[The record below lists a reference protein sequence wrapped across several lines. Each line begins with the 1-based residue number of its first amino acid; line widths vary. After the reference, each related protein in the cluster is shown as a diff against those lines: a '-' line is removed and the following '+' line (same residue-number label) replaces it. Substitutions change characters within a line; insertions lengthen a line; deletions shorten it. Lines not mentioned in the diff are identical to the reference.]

1 MSLQDII
8 KTNNII
14 RIALHDNLSSALSK
28 LKSSHDS
35 AFLFDDEN
43 KFLGLVNP
51 YYSLIKS
58 SFPGNAKVENCVYH
72 PPKVYIDY
80 SIQKTA
86 ELLIESK
93 VHYLPIL
100 DRNENFIGIISA
112 RRLMQHFRS
121 LPFFKIKIKDLF
133 KHKSKPLSVIFEDDT
148 VQRAVNLFKLTKHS
162 KLIVVNKDEKLKGIL
177 SYYDLI
183 SYLVSPKT
191 SEKRG
196 EREGNKVNFYHH
208 KVKNFA
214 KSYVLTLSLED
225 TLDKAINLIL
235 DKRIGSVVIV
245 DSKRYPVGIITTRDL
260 LRFFIQSQNGKEA
273 EMIRKNVST
282 KSRQIIGGFFSHVF
296 QPVANTIRKFKK
308 DD

>member
-14 RIALHDNLSSALSK
+14 RIAPHDNLSSALSK
-28 LKSSHDS
+28 LKTSHDS
-35 AFLFDDEN
+35 AFLFNDEN

-58 SFPGNAKVENCVYH
+58 SFPGNAKVEHYVYH
-72 PPKVYIDY
+72 PPKIYIDY
-80 SIQKTA
+80 SVEKTTQ
-86 ELLIESK
+86 LLIESK
-93 VHYLPIL
+93 VHYLPIF
-100 DRNENFIGIISA
+100 DRQENFIGIISA
-112 RRLMQHFRS
+112 RRLMLHFRN
-121 LPFFKIKIKDLF
+121 LPIFKVQIKNIL
-133 KHKSKPLSVIFEDDT
+133 KHKAKPLSVVFEDDT

-196 EREGNKVNFYHH
+196 EREGNKTNFYHH

-214 KSYVLTLSLED
+214 KSYMLTLSSED
-225 TLDKAINLIL
+225 TLDKAIHLIL

-260 LRFFIQSQNGKEA
+260 LRFFIQS
-273 EMIRKNVST
+273 KNEKHT
-282 KSRQIIGGFFSHVF
+282 ENRHKFGGFFSHVIH
-296 QPVANTIRKFKK
+296 PVADTIRKFKK